1 MGFVYMGSMW
11 LGDTIVIE
19 AFDMNFRSSLLFCLN
34 AKSENK
40 SITQKIFLRLLRKF
54 HYGGSLTRIFKFLS

>member
-40 SITQKIFLRLLRKF
+40 SITQKIFLLKTLEKISLWLLPNENF
-54 HYGGSLTRIFKFLS
+54 